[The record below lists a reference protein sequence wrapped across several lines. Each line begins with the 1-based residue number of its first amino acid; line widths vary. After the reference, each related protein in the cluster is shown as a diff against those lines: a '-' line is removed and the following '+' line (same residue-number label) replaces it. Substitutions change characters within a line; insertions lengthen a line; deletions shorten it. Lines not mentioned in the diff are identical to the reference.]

1 MSSDLLGVRV
11 AILIENYPDRLNRE
25 LEQDLSNM
33 DQHLNNLRR
42 SAVLETHHF
51 TRRIAM
57 ENVILTDQL
66 KEYLSKWTQPQT
78 QENKSRLEVPT
89 GKNPGNGHPWHVDV
103 EIVPDGF
110 QSNSQPAPANRDDV
124 NVLQDHPDGYVT
136 YITAPLIGYL
146 EHRRKFLS
154 EGTSHEFIN
163 LFDRPKVASWTA
175 SNTSSFLWIEGY
187 PTGAPLNFTTE
198 FSLDVIHAAQARGYA
213 VLYHFC
219 ELLALIE
226 GMLQK
231 NKGSHSAEETILKS
245 LLWLAGSQCAHQFL
259 PSFGKETL
267 ELQNIIDL
275 QGKKTTTLFR
285 KCLKAFKP
293 GTILYIV
300 IDGVHNLE
308 KQAGGRPRLKKWLE
322 LLLSVA
328 HDSNHVVK
336 ILFTSCRY
344 DDIADTTFRDWEHND
359 YAEAQSSA
367 QDAPRSTGTTKETH
381 KVAKEGKASKLVS
394 SQTIG
399 PIGNPN
405 SKARLPLPR
414 SFDSIPE
421 DKGSGTTRILGSHLL
436 LKAIKPI
443 VHILASNPKAS
454 SEPATKPSHTVSP
467 KSKSSKPE
475 RSKRRDDSTE
485 PSSGSDSATSGDEE
499 QKVRPARKGGKKKI
513 VRRKAKGRKKK
524 APTTSE
530 SEDSEDNESP

>member
-187 PTGAPLNFTTE
+187 PTGAPLNFTKA
-198 FSLDVIHAAQARGYA
+198 VIQPKRRYS
-213 VLYHFC
+213 
-219 ELLALIE
+219 
-226 GMLQK
+226 
-231 NKGSHSAEETILKS
+231 SHSCGWLDRSAHTSSYQVLVRR
-245 LLWLAGSQCAHQFL
+245 LW
-259 PSFGKETL
+259 
-267 ELQNIIDL
+267 
-275 QGKKTTTLFR
+275 
-285 KCLKAFKP
+285 
-293 GTILYIV
+293 
-300 IDGVHNLE
+300 
-308 KQAGGRPRLKKWLE
+308 
-322 LLLSVA
+322 
-328 HDSNHVVK
+328 
-336 ILFTSCRY
+336 
-344 DDIADTTFRDWEHND
+344 
-359 YAEAQSSA
+359 
-367 QDAPRSTGTTKETH
+367 
-381 KVAKEGKASKLVS
+381 
-394 SQTIG
+394 
-399 PIGNPN
+399 
-405 SKARLPLPR
+405 
-414 SFDSIPE
+414 
-421 DKGSGTTRILGSHLL
+421 
-436 LKAIKPI
+436 
-443 VHILASNPKAS
+443 
-454 SEPATKPSHTVSP
+454 
-467 KSKSSKPE
+467 SSK
-475 RSKRRDDSTE
+475 TLL
-485 PSSGSDSATSGDEE
+485 TC
-499 QKVRPARKGGKKKI
+499 
-513 VRRKAKGRKKK
+513 KAKRLL
-524 APTTSE
+524 PCFVSV
-530 SEDSEDNESP
+530 